1 MFVHLEMVGNIL
13 DLFKSF
19 EVLSF
24 VSVGEEPNDS
34 AQLVSLE
41 GQLHHGGKLDC
52 LSSV

>member
-24 VSVGEEPNDS
+24 VSVGEEPDDS

-41 GQLHHGGKLDC
+41 GQLHRGGKLDC